1 MKDSLRPGLTTTR
14 RFEID
19 DGRTIGFMGAE
30 GRVYATPSMVADI
43 EITCRDLL
51 LEHADAGEDS
61 VGMRIEL
68 DHLGATPLGAW
79 VDIEAR
85 VAGVD
90 DRKVTFDIF
99 VQDAVELVG
108 RGRHVRFV
116 VDVARMKERLAG
128 KRDKLAAH

>member
-1 MKDSLRPGLTTTR
+1 MKDSLQPGLTTTR

-19 DGRTIGFMGAE
+19 EARTIGFMGAD
-30 GRVYATPSMVADI
+30 GRVYATPGMVADV
-43 EITCRDLL
+43 EITCRDMLL
-51 LEHADAGEDS
+51 AHADEGEDS
-61 VGMRIEL
+61 VGMRVEL

-85 VAGVD
+85 VAGVEG
-90 DRKVTFDIF
+90 RKVTFDIF

-116 VDVARMKERLAG
+116 VDVARLKDRLAG
-128 KRDKLAAH
+128 KRDKLAKH

>member
-1 MKDSLRPGLTTTR
+1 MKDSLQPGLTTTR

-19 DGRTIGFMGAE
+19 ENRTIAFMGAE

-43 EITCRDLL
+43 EITCRDML
-51 LEHADAGEDS
+51 LEHADSGEDS
-61 VGMRIEL
+61 VGMRVEL
-68 DHLGATPLGAW
+68 DHLGATPLDAW

-85 VAGVD
+85 VAGVE

-99 VQDAVELVG
+99 VQDAIELVG

-116 VDVARMKERLAG
+116 VDVDRMKDRLAG
-128 KRDKLAAH
+128 KRDKLAKH

>member
-1 MKDSLRPGLTTTR
+1 MKDSLQPGLTTTR

-19 DGRTIGFMGAE
+19 EARTIGFMGADA
-30 GRVYATPSMVADI
+30 RVYATPSMVADV

-51 LEHADAGEDS
+51 LDHADAGEDS
-61 VGMRIEL
+61 VGMRVEL

-99 VQDAVELVG
+99 VQDAIELVG

-116 VDVARMKERLAG
+116 VDVGRMKERLTG
-128 KRDKLAAH
+128 KRDKLAKH